1 MVCLVLLAKWI
12 KIEFGIVEFWFG
24 FLPFFPIRIPWPR
37 PIIIKMVNKGCK
49 SWGVTYRRHLIE
61 VVAPGRAAFPIPHF
75 KIMFTGFSRIIEER
89 IRKAQKKGV
98 FDNLEGSGKP
108 LNLENDS
115 HIAEDL
121 RLAHKILKN
130 ADCLPPEIE
139 LKKEIER
146 TEDLLGGMQDTAQKH
161 RTLKKL
167 NYLIMKLNAV
177 RDTSIEL
184 EMPQQYSYKLVER
197 LETVKKTGNQNE

>member
-1 MVCLVLLAKWI
+1 
-12 KIEFGIVEFWFG
+12 
-24 FLPFFPIRIPWPR
+24 
-37 PIIIKMVNKGCK
+37 
-49 SWGVTYRRHLIE
+49 
-61 VVAPGRAAFPIPHF
+61 
-75 KIMFTGFSRIIEER
+75 MFTGFSRIIEER
-89 IRKAQKKGV
+89 IRKAQKKGA

-121 RLAHKILKN
+121 RLAYKILKN

-146 TEDLLGGMQDTAQKH
+146 TEDLLGGMKDTAQKH

-184 EMPQQYSYKLVER
+184 EMPQQYSLKLVDR
-197 LETVKKTGNQNE
+197 LESKKED

>member
-1 MVCLVLLAKWI
+1 
-12 KIEFGIVEFWFG
+12 
-24 FLPFFPIRIPWPR
+24 
-37 PIIIKMVNKGCK
+37 
-49 SWGVTYRRHLIE
+49 
-61 VVAPGRAAFPIPHF
+61 
-75 KIMFTGFSRIIEER
+75 MFTGFYRIIEER
-89 IRKAQKKGV
+89 IRAAQKKGV
-98 FDNLEGSGKP
+98 FENLEGSGKP
-108 LNLENDS
+108 LNLEDDR
-115 HIAEDL
+115 HIPEDL

-146 TEDLLGGMQDTAQKH
+146 TEDLLSGMKDTAQKH

-184 EMPQQYSYKLVER
+184 EMPQQYSHKLVER
-197 LETVKKTGNQNE
+197 LETAKKTIKKEK